1 MKSQY
6 KNGNYKKSQN
16 FRNEKY
22 SIWTENFTKLS
33 NVLGNAKEKVSE
45 TREGNWN
52 YLNGSTERRKPHTK
66 WTEYQSA
73 VGQCQMLKHTHNE
86 NTRG

>member
-52 YLNGSTERRKPHTK
+52 YLNGSTERKKKTSYKMNRISVSCRTMPNAQTY
-66 WTEYQSA
+66 T
-73 VGQCQMLKHTHNE
+73 
-86 NTRG
+86 